1 LSAKNFVNPMSGVS
15 QTVVQRAISS
25 GLYFPVEEWFKTNLA
40 VLLPTLHEDIRHF
53 VAGASAGTINGV
65 LLNPAARVKVSPL
78 SSVLHV

>member
-1 LSAKNFVNPMSGVS
+1 
-15 QTVVQRAISS
+15 
-25 GLYFPVEEWFKTNLA
+25 VEEWFKTNLA